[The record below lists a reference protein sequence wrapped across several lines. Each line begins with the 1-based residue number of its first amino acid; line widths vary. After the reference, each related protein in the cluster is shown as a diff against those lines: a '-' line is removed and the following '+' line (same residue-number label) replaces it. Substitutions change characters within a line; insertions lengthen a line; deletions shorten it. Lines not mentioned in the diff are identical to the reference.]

1 MVTQIHKSKQPRRPH
16 FVKEWADVRGLSQA
30 DLAREL
36 GADKSIISRWFDGAT
51 PGEKWQAG
59 LSTLFECDPE
69 SLFRHPDDDWLS
81 RFFAGREKAEI
92 DRIKKTLETAFPRK
106 AG

>member
-30 DLAREL
+30 DPPRVVY
-36 GADKSIISRWFDGAT
+36 DKLRDASPAMQRRA
-51 PGEKWQAG
+51 
-59 LSTLFECDPE
+59 
-69 SLFRHPDDDWLS
+69 
-81 RFFAGREKAEI
+81 I
-92 DRIKKTLETAFPRK
+92 DVLEALLK